1 MTPRRAKVLSIV
13 APARSGT
20 TILGNILGEVQ
31 GVANAGEIRWLW
43 RRGLTERM
51 PCGCGLPP
59 VECPRWSVVLGN
71 MRRTW
76 LPAADDDAVAAAV
89 DTVSRAQGEI
99 LAPRNRLRAISAA
112 AGRDTGWE
120 ALLCM
125 RAVTVD
131 ICTSLA
137 EVSGASL
144 VVDTSKLPHLA
155 AILAGASEVDHYV
168 LHVVRDPRA
177 VAFSWQRRK
186 AFPVANGMS
195 TMATMRSVAS
205 VRNWLRAC
213 SEAELLRRYVPRDRW
228 LFVRY
233 EDFVARPE
241 ATVDQ
246 VLAFVRV
253 PDRSP
258 FVSPDTVQ
266 LGTNH
271 TMAGNPNRFHTGS
284 VRIVEDD
291 EWKSRMARRDR
302 MVITAAALPM
312 LLRYGYPVRLD
323 KRGTVAPGSR
333 AP

>member
-1 MTPRRAKVLSIV
+1 MTPKRATVLSIV
-13 APARSGT
+13 GSARSGS
-20 TILGNILGEVQ
+20 TILGNILGEVE
-31 GVANAGEIRWLW
+31 GIANAGEIRWLW
-43 RRGLTERM
+43 RRGLTERL

-59 VECPRWSVVLGN
+59 VECPRWSVVLDDL
-71 MRRTW
+71 RRKW
-76 LPAADDDAVAAAV
+76 LPGADDDAVAAAV
-89 DTVSRAQGEI
+89 DTMSRKQREI
-99 LAPRNRLRAISAA
+99 LAPRNRLRAISTA

-137 EVSGASL
+137 AVSGARL
-144 VVDTSKLPHLA
+144 IADTSKLPHLA
-155 AILAGASEVDHYV
+155 ALLAGAAEIDHYV

-186 AFPVANGMS
+186 ALPVADGMS
-195 TMATMRSVAS
+195 TMATMGPVAS
-205 VRNWLRAC
+205 VRNWFKAC
-213 SEAELLRRYVPRDRW
+213 AEAELLRRYIPRDRW

-253 PDRSP
+253 PAPSP
-258 FVSPDTVQ
+258 FVGPDTVK
-266 LGTNH
+266 LGMNH

-284 VRIVEDD
+284 IRIVEDD
-291 EWKSRMARRDR
+291 EWKARMARRDR

-312 LLRYGYPVRLD
+312 LLRYRYRI
-323 KRGTVAPGSR
+323 RPGQRFGEAVSSD
-333 AP
+333 

>member
-1 MTPRRAKVLSIV
+1 MTPKRPKVLSIV
-13 APARSGT
+13 GSARSGT

-31 GVANAGEIRWLW
+31 GVANAGEMRWLW
-43 RRGLTERM
+43 RRGLTERR

-59 VECPRWSVVLGN
+59 VECPRWSVVLDS
-71 MRRTW
+71 MRRKW
-76 LPAADDDAVAAAV
+76 LPAADDGAVPAAV
-89 DTVSRAQGEI
+89 DTVLRAQREI

-137 EVSGASL
+137 EVSQASL
-144 VVDTSKLPHLA
+144 IVDTSKLAHVA
-155 AILAGASEVDHYV
+155 ALLVGAAEVDHYV

-186 AFPVANGMS
+186 ALPVANGMD
-195 TMATMRSVAS
+195 TMATVGPVAS
-205 VRNWLRAC
+205 VRNWSNAC
-213 SEAELLRRYVPRDRW
+213 LGAELLRRYVPHDRW

-246 VLAFVRV
+246 MLAFVRV
-253 PDRSP
+253 PAPGP
-258 FVSPDTVQ
+258 FVSPDTVE
-266 LGTNH
+266 LGMNH
-271 TMAGNPNRFHTGS
+271 TIAGNPNRFRTGS
-284 VRIVEDD
+284 VRIAEDD

-312 LLRYGYPVRLD
+312 LVRYGYRVRLD
-323 KRGTVAPGSR
+323 E
-333 AP
+333 